1 MLVVCPKCF
10 TQYVVPDEHRLP
22 EGQKFHCSA
31 CHNYFYLNSGE
42 QNGFYDNENGESDII
57 PTVTSVMTKTKEPNI
72 QPTQPIISQQKTNR
86 AEQVVPVENAL
97 NIKPADI
104 YAEPTVTTK
113 KQSTEPMSMLANERP
128 HAYDRLDSLPEE
140 FKPVTQ
146 QEKKKTSA
154 FSLIFWLCVASGICY
169 FAYSQKDFLIQQIDQ
184 HIIGALDEQAKP
196 AEPQKKQ
203 VEKVQK
209 QEKSVTEKKET
220 TKPETKKDET
230 KSAPKQAVQPATT
243 VKDKATNQQ
252 TSQKETTKSETKK
265 DEIKSAPK
273 QAVQPAKTVKDKA
286 TNQQTSQKET
296 TTVKQ
301 IVQSKEVAPNEK
313 VVVDVKPQTQVQPE
327 KEPQQTQPESVISE
341 KTTEKTEPIKEK
353 PVETTIQTPVSEIT
367 DVETEK
373 SQPTAIQN
381 ETEKTSASQPEP
393 KSENVISETP
403 AEQQPI
409 KPIEENI
416 EKAVQEQVVSDEQTN
431 SAESK
436 TESVQQESTK
446 ESISEQNESQPENKE
461 ILIPLPSINSEPSA
475 EEQKELTI
483 QKTSS
488 ENILLSGDQNQPI
501 VVRETIKV
509 SNSYT
514 DLEPVSSLP
523 TSEANRILKIQD
535 ISYEISENEAGMMR
549 LMIKGVVANTELEK
563 VTIPELKAVVY
574 NNEDM
579 VVARKRIILSQPE
592 IEGNSTQEFFSSV
605 VPAPEQVSHVEV
617 LFDE

>member
-57 PTVTSVMTKTKEPNI
+57 PTVTSVMTKTKEPDI

-104 YAEPTVTTK
+104 YAEPTVTTE

-220 TKPETKKDET
+220 TT
-230 KSAPKQAVQPATT
+230 
-243 VKDKATNQQ
+243 
-252 TSQKETTKSETKK
+252 
-265 DEIKSAPK
+265 
-273 QAVQPAKTVKDKA
+273 AKH
-286 TNQQTSQKET
+286 
-296 TTVKQ
+296 

-341 KTTEKTEPIKEK
+341 KTTEKTELIKEK
-353 PVETTIQTPVSEIT
+353 PVETTIQTPISEIT

-409 KPIEENI
+409 KPIEENV

-436 TESVQQESTK
+436 TESVQQEATK

-461 ILIPLPSINSEPSA
+461 ILVPLPSINSEPSA
-475 EEQKELTI
+475 EEQTESTI
-483 QKTSS
+483 QETPS

>member
-57 PTVTSVMTKTKEPNI
+57 PTVTSVMTKTKEPDI

-104 YAEPTVTTK
+104 YAEPTVTTE

-230 KSAPKQAVQPATT
+230 KSAPKQAVQPA
-243 VKDKATNQQ
+243 
-252 TSQKETTKSETKK
+252 
-265 DEIKSAPK
+265 
-273 QAVQPAKTVKDKA
+273 KTVKDKA

-296 TTVKQ
+296 TTAKQ

-313 VVVDVKPQTQVQPE
+313 VVVDVKPQTQVQSE

-341 KTTEKTEPIKEK
+341 KTTEKTELIKEK
-353 PVETTIQTPVSEIT
+353 PVETTIQTPISEIT

-409 KPIEENI
+409 KPIEENV

-461 ILIPLPSINSEPSA
+461 ILVPLPSINSEPSA
-475 EEQKELTI
+475 EEQKELTT

>member
-57 PTVTSVMTKTKEPNI
+57 PTVTSVMTKTKEPDI

-104 YAEPTVTTK
+104 YAEPTVTTE

-230 KSAPKQAVQPATT
+230 KSAPKQAVQPA
-243 VKDKATNQQ
+243 
-252 TSQKETTKSETKK
+252 
-265 DEIKSAPK
+265 
-273 QAVQPAKTVKDKA
+273 KTVKDKA

-296 TTVKQ
+296 TTAKQ

-341 KTTEKTEPIKEK
+341 KTTEKTELIKEK
-353 PVETTIQTPVSEIT
+353 PVETTIQTPISEIT

-409 KPIEENI
+409 KPIEENV

-461 ILIPLPSINSEPSA
+461 ILVPLPSINSEPSA
-475 EEQKELTI
+475 EEQKELTT